1 MQNNGKLLISEV
13 LRLNISKVIKLIQDN
28 IDNINKPEFI
38 SNILNMHN
46 NLICFDSLNRILI
59 QLQYED
65 AFDLR
70 SYEEWEDCGRK
81 VVSGSNPI
89 WVVSPQYEHTYVYGD
104 NEDKEADI
112 SDLNI
117 VEKNKAL
124 ELNIIKRKSNLKDI
138 KTIAVYDIR
147 QTKKIPGQKYEV
159 AKPILN
165 SKSLIKLFI
174 DITGCKV
181 EICDGNEYFYSA
193 SDNELFIPNVQYKEF
208 ANMIAKALVKYFLE
222 IVDTSD
228 YSEEDINYIELYSEY
243 SLNTLFRCRH
253 IETLESH
260 SDISKL
266 IQIISIVDSIM
277 EKVINKIEYS
287 GQIDTTVGAVQ
298 KVDILRK
305 AEVVLDIFTAV
316 STNIKIGSN

>member
-1 MQNNGKLLISEV
+1 MQNNGKLLTSEV
-13 LRLNISKVIKLIQDN
+13 SKLNIDKVVDIIQDN
-28 IDNINKPEFI
+28 IEQINKSDFI

-59 QLQYED
+59 QLQYEV

-70 SYEEWEDCGRK
+70 SYEEWEVCGRQ

-89 WVVSPQYEHTYVYGD
+89 WVISPQYEYKYVYG
-104 NEDKEADI
+104 EDENREADV

-117 VEKNKAL
+117 MEKNKAL
-124 ELNIIKRKSNLKDI
+124 ELNIIKRKSSLKDI

-147 QTKKIPGQKYEV
+147 QTKKVHGQKYEV

-165 SKSLIKLFI
+165 CKSLMKLFM

-181 EICDGNEYFYSA
+181 EICDGDEYFYSA

-208 ANMIAKALVKYFLE
+208 AVMITKALVKYFLE
-222 IVDTSD
+222 IIDTQS
-228 YSEEDINYIELYSEY
+228 YSEEDIRFIESYSEY
-243 SLNTLFRCRH
+243 SLNSLFRCEH
-253 IETLESH
+253 IGEIEH
-260 SDISKL
+260 CSDINKL
-266 IQIISIVDSIM
+266 IQIISIVDSIV
-277 EKVINKIEYS
+277 EKVISKIEYS
-287 GQIDTTVGAVQ
+287 GQIDTAVGAVQ
-298 KVDILRK
+298 KVDVLRK

-316 STNIKIGSN
+316 STNIKVGSN